1 MVQNVSF
8 KYTKDG
14 VSTWVWLGGWGTLYE
29 VSAGEKS
36 VLFADHIY

>member
-14 VSTWVWLGGWGTLYE
+14 VSVGNVHGLYGDYLYPCLVWECEPFG
-29 VSAGEKS
+29 
-36 VLFADHIY
+36 